1 MTLNDTLANAMS
13 KIMNAEKVGKSE
25 CVVKPS
31 SKLIKTVLT
40 LLQDEGYLGGFDEM
54 KDSMGDRLVVQ
65 LLGKVNKCGAVKPRY
80 SISVDMFERFEKRY
94 LPAKNFG
101 IILISTS
108 KGLMTHDNAQENKN
122 GGKLIAYC
130 DG

>member
-1 MTLNDTLANAMS
+1 MTLNDPLANAMS

-25 CVVKPS
+25 CVIKPS
-31 SKLIKTVLT
+31 SKFIKTVLT

-54 KDSMGDRLVVQ
+54 KDSMGDWLVVH
-65 LLGKVNKCGAVKPRY
+65 LLGKVNKCGAVKPRFA
-80 SISVDMFERFEKRY
+80 ISVDMFERFEKRY

-101 IILISTS
+101 IILVSTS
-108 KGLMTHDNAQENKN
+108 QGLMTHNKAKESKI

-130 DG
+130 Y